1 MGLMALTF
9 HSCTNAQINQNM
21 DKDHQRINH
30 LANETS
36 PYLLQHARNPV
47 DWYPW
52 SNEALEKARRE
63 NKLLIISIG
72 YAACHWCHVM
82 EHESF
87 EDTAVAKVMNENFVS
102 IKVDREERPDIDQI
116 YMNAAMLI
124 NGNGGWPLNAI
135 ALPDGRPIYAGTYFP
150 KQQWVSMLQQVYNY
164 YKNDPKKAD
173 EYATQLRAGIQN
185 AELISI
191 KSPESPVTENDLD
204 SAFRHLIITQ
214 DFKSGGRQ
222 GAPKF
227 PMPVNYEFL
236 LMYHH
241 YSGNGEA
248 RKAVEAALDNIASGG
263 IYDHIGGG
271 FARYSVD
278 TEWHVPHFEKMLY
291 DNGQLVSL
299 YSHAYQLTKKS
310 LYKQAVYETLEWVE
324 REMASKENG
333 FYSSLDADSEG
344 EEGKLYVFTEQEIR
358 SILGAD
364 AGLFIDYYDISKH
377 GNWEE
382 EKNVLRRKTDE
393 REIAEKHK
401 LSLEELDRKISV
413 SKKKV
418 FAEREK
424 RIRPGLD
431 DKILTSW
438 NALML
443 KGYVDA
449 YRAFDEK
456 RFLDKALA
464 NAQFILTKVANGE
477 KLFRNYK
484 IGKATI
490 NGFLDDY
497 ALAIQGFIAL
507 YEATFDEQ
515 WLQQAKAWTDYVI
528 RHFQDDNSGMFF
540 YTSDDHEELVARKM
554 EISDNVIPA
563 SNSVMA
569 KNLYVLGQ
577 LFYNEDYTK
586 MAEQMFHNVKKDVM
600 EHPSYYAN
608 WASLACWLYEDPFE
622 IAIVGDDFEKVRIG
636 FDVHHLP
643 NILMLGGKTEGS
655 LPLLQNK
662 LVGEQTTIYVCRNKT
677 CKLPVTSVEDALKQ
691 MK

>member
-1 MGLMALTF
+1 MGLAVLSF
-9 HSCTNAQINQNM
+9 HSCTNAQNNQKMNNE
-21 DKDHQRINH
+21 HRHTNH
-30 LANETS
+30 LIHESS
-36 PYLLQHARNPV
+36 PYLLQHAHNPV

-52 SNEALEKARRE
+52 GNEALEKAKRE

-87 EDTAVAKVMNENFVS
+87 EDSAVAKVMNENFIS

-150 KQQWVSMLQQVYNY
+150 KQQWMSVLQQVYNY
-164 YKNDPKKAD
+164 YKSDPQKAD

-185 AELISI
+185 VELISV
-191 KSPESPVTENDLD
+191 KSPESPVTKNDLD
-204 SAFRHLIITQ
+204 SAFRHLVITQ
-214 DFKSGGRQ
+214 DFKLGGRQ

-241 YSGNGEA
+241 YSGEADA
-248 RKAVEAALDNIASGG
+248 RKAVEITLDNIANGG
-263 IYDHIGGG
+263 IYDHVAGG

-278 TEWHVPHFEKMLY
+278 AEWHVPHFEKMLY

-299 YSHAYQLTKKS
+299 YSRAYQLTKKP

-324 REMASKENG
+324 REMTSKENG

-344 EEGKLYVFTEQEIR
+344 EEGKFYVFTEQEIQ
-358 SILGAD
+358 SILGTD
-364 AGLFIDYYDISKH
+364 AGMFMDYYDITKH

-382 EKNVLRRKTDE
+382 EKNVLRRKTGE
-393 REIAEKHK
+393 KEIAEKHK
-401 LSLEELDRKISV
+401 LSLEELNRKISA

-443 KGYVDA
+443 KGYADA
-449 YRAFDEK
+449 YRAFGEK
-456 RFLDKALA
+456 EFISKALD
-464 NAQFILTKVANGE
+464 NAGFILLKVADGD
-477 KLFRNYK
+477 KLYRNYK
-484 IGKATI
+484 NGKATI
-490 NGFLDDY
+490 DGFLDDH
-497 ALAIQGFIAL
+497 ALAIQAFIAL

-515 WLQQAKAWTDYVI
+515 WLKQAKAWTDYVI
-528 RHFQDDNSGMFF
+528 LHFQDESSGMFF
-540 YTSDDHEELVARKM
+540 YTSDEHEELIARKM

-569 KNLYVLGQ
+569 KNLYALGQ
-577 LFYNEDYTK
+577 LFYNEDYIKT
-586 MAEQMFHNVKKDVM
+586 AEQMFHNVKKDVM
-600 EHPSYYAN
+600 DHPSYYAN
-608 WASLACWLYEDPFE
+608 WAALACWLNQEPYE
-622 IAIVGDDFEKVRIG
+622 IAIVGDDFQKVRAE
-636 FDVHHLP
+636 FDSRHLP
-643 NILMLGGKTEGS
+643 NVLFLGGKSEGS

-662 LVGEQTTIYVCRNKT
+662 LVSGQTTIYVCRNKT
-677 CKLPVTSVEDALKQ
+677 CKLPVTTVEAALKQ
-691 MK
+691 ME